1 MDDLASADGW
11 QGALRSA
18 AEQSGDFLQ
27 LGSRHW
33 AFFTEARPLLLV
45 TFETLASLKESEE
58 GLPAHFAL
66 CKERDW
72 SLMTLICD
80 GETWWRDP
88 LVFTYFDR
96 ISDNSFLEAFD
107 RVVFYGAG
115 IAGYAAAAF
124 SVTAPGADVVLVAP
138 RATGEFNRTGWDQR
152 LRGAR
157 RINFD
162 GRYSYAPDMID
173 SAEKVW
179 LIHDPLHAPDAMHA
193 ALFQRP
199 WVMTLHAPH
208 TTEATEDTLAEMEA
222 LDRILEAVMEKRFSP
237 EFYSLLWRG
246 RRTNADYLRSIL
258 AHARMT
264 GHPRREAK
272 ICRSVTSRLNSP
284 RFARRLAELNG
295 EGQ

>member
-1 MDDLASADGW
+1 MDDLASANGW
-11 QGALRSA
+11 QGALRSVS
-18 AEQSGDFLQ
+18 EQSGDFLQ

-33 AFFTEARPLLLV
+33 AFFAEARPLLLV
-45 TFETLASLKESEE
+45 TFETLASLKESED

-66 CKERDW
+66 AKARGW
-72 SLMTLICD
+72 SLLTIVSD

-88 LVFTYFDR
+88 AVFNYFDR
-96 ISDNSFLEAFD
+96 ISDANFLEAFD
-107 RVVFYGAG
+107 QVVFYGAG

-138 RATGEFNRTGWDQR
+138 RATGEFNRAGWDQR
-152 LRGAR
+152 LRRAR
-157 RINFD
+157 RIDFGD
-162 GRYSYAPDMID
+162 RYGFAPDMIE
-173 SAEKVW
+173 SADKVW

-199 WVMTLHAPH
+199 WVTSLHAPH
-208 TTEATEDTLAEMEA
+208 TGVATEDTLAEMEA
-222 LDRILEAVMEKRFSP
+222 LDRILEAVMEKRFLT
-237 EFYSLLWRG
+237 EFFAWLWRG
-246 RRTNADYLRSIL
+246 RRKNADYLRNIL

-264 GHPRREAK
+264 GHPKREAK